1 MRATTIRFPNDL
13 WELLEREARKQG
25 ISTAQYVRD
34 AALYRVA
41 FSAGAASGTD
51 GNDVSDG
58 RAWLPPAEEAA
69 QPK

>member
-1 MRATTIRFPNDL
+1 MKATTIRFPNDL

-41 FSAGAASGTD
+41 FSAGAATGAD
-51 GNDVSDG
+51 SDEG
-58 RAWLPPAEEAA
+58 RAWLPPAEEAPL
-69 QPK
+69 PK

>member
-1 MRATTIRFPNDL
+1 MKATTIRFPNDL

-41 FSAGAASGTD
+41 FSAGAASGAD
-51 GNDVSDG
+51 GGNG
-58 RAWLPPAEEAA
+58 HAWLPPAEEAP